1 MDADSLRVGGPS
13 NLLCNR
19 PQGPPDAG
27 SPWPAFDSSSSTPNS
42 SLRK

>member
-1 MDADSLRVGGPS
+1 MDADSFSVGWPS

-27 SPWPAFDSSSSTPNS
+27 SPWTAFDSSYSTPNS
-42 SLRK
+42 SL